1 MAYPTIDGP
10 YGLRPVNLIGG
21 QVFAGATRQRRIVN
35 SNASSIGFGDPVK
48 FDSNGCVVVCTE
60 TTAAPT
66 TGFAGVFMGVTFV
79 SSVTGQPTF
88 SQAWISGT
96 AVASNTNIIAYICE
110 DPDQLFQVCGVS
122 GTTVVSTTSGFTY
135 TDVGLNVSMVANT
148 LNTTTKDSRYAVDI
162 ASGAVTATLPLRV
175 IDVVPDTAFTYS
187 GTLYYPEVIVKFN
200 APHAIST
207 STSTSSGGITTTTTT
222 TTVLT
227 GGHAYNNPVGL

>member
-1 MAYPTIDGP
+1 MAYPTISGP
-10 YGLRPVNLIGG
+10 YGLRPINLIGG

-35 SNASSIGFGDPVK
+35 SSASSIGFGDPVK
-48 FDSNGCVVVCTE
+48 FDNNGCVVVCTE

-66 TGFAGVFMGVTFV
+66 TGFAGVFMGCTFV

-96 AVASNTNIIAYICE
+96 AVASNTYIIAYICE

-135 TDVGLNVSMVANT
+135 TDIGLNVAMVANT

-162 ASGAVTATLPLRV
+162 ASGATTQTLPLRI
-175 IDVVPDTAFTYS
+175 IDVVTDTAFTYS
-187 GTLYYPEVIVKFN
+187 STIYYPEIIVKFN
-200 APHAIST
+200 APYVVQAT
-207 STSTSSGGITTTTTT
+207 G
-222 TTVLT
+222 VVT

>member
-1 MAYPTIDGP
+1 MAYPTISGP

-21 QVFAGATRQRRIVN
+21 QVFAGATRQRRIY
-35 SNASSIGFGDPVK
+35 ASSAESIGFGDPVK
-48 FDSNGCVVVCTE
+48 FDSNGCIVVCDE

-66 TGFAGVFMGVTFV
+66 TGFAGVFMGCTFV
-79 SSVTGQPTF
+79 SAVTGQPTF
-88 SQAWISGT
+88 SQAWIKNTSI
-96 AVASNTNIIAYICE
+96 ASNTNIVAYICE

-135 TDVGLNVSMVANT
+135 TDIGLNVSLVANT

-162 ASGAVTATLPLRV
+162 ASGATTQTRPMRV

-187 GTLYYPEVIVKFN
+187 GTLYYPEIIVKFN
-200 APHAIST
+200 AAYVVQAT
-207 STSTSSGGITTTTTT
+207 G
-222 TTVLT
+222 VVT